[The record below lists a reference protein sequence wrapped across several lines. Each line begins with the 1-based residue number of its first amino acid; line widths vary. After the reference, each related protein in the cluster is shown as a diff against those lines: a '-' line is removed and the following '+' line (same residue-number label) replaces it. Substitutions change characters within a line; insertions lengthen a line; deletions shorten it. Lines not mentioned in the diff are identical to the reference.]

1 MANYEYILTKEDE
14 ALYVKEILQRR
25 LSFSSR
31 LRRKLKITGG
41 IFINGAPV
49 WLNARAKAGDVLT
62 VDFPEEESY
71 FEPQDLPVGIAYEDD
86 DLLIADKPAGMV
98 VHPTKNFQ
106 DGTLANALAWHIKQ
120 SGRSWKVRFVNR
132 LDMNTSGL
140 VIAAKNAHAQDFLNH
155 EMDKGRVKKIYI
167 ALAHG
172 ILGVP
177 GYCGT
182 VDAPIDKDP
191 SHVARRHVTPDG
203 YPSVT
208 HYRVL
213 QTFAPREGAPD
224 GFSLLAL
231 RLGTGR
237 THQIRVH
244 MTHIGHP
251 LVGDDLYD
259 AVCGYGETPWMP
271 RQALHA
277 AHLEFQ
283 HPVSGEPVIA
293 DAPLPDDIAAVLPEG
308 LTAAQHVT
316 DL

>member
-1 MANYEYILTKEDE
+1 MANYTYTLTTKDE
-14 ALYVKEILQRR
+14 TLYVKEILQRR

-31 LRRKLKITGG
+31 LRRKLKVAGG
-41 IFINGAPV
+41 IEINGEPV
-49 WLNARAKAGDVLT
+49 WLNARGKAGDVLT
-62 VDFPEEESY
+62 VSFPEEESC
-71 FEPQDLPVGIAYEDD
+71 FEPQDLGVRAVYEDE

-98 VHPTKNFQ
+98 VHPTRNFQ
-106 DGTLANALAWHIKQ
+106 DGTLANALAWHIRQ
-120 SGRSWKVRFVNR
+120 SGQAWKIRFVNR

-140 VIAAKNAHAQDFLNH
+140 VIVAKNAHAQDFLSH
-155 EMDKGRVKKIYI
+155 EMERGAVRKIYL

-172 ILGVP
+172 IVGEP
-177 GYCGT
+177 GIYGT

-191 SHVARRHVTPDG
+191 DHVARRHVTPDG

-213 QTFAPREGAPD
+213 RTFEAREGAPD

-231 RLGTGR
+231 RLETGR

-259 AVCGYGETPWMP
+259 PVCGYGETPWMP

-277 AHLEFQ
+277 ARLEFT
-283 HPVSGEPVIA
+283 HPVSGETIA
-293 DAPLPDDIAAVLPEG
+293 AESPLPADILAVTGPVDG
-308 LTAAQHVT
+308 
-316 DL
+316 DYKDI